1 MVGGGELEVGVVGVV
16 GGGGKEG
23 ACTFWSVGEAVWEV
37 GFLLMEDIAI
47 SMRRNADVDADKAC
61 MLFFREDVALW
72 VLLSSSS

>member
-1 MVGGGELEVGVVGVV
+1 LVVGGGELEVGVVGVV
-16 GGGGKEG
+16 GGGG
-23 ACTFWSVGEAVWEV
+23 
-37 GFLLMEDIAI
+37 LLMEDIAI

>member
-1 MVGGGELEVGVVGVV
+1 VGGGGELEVGVVG
-16 GGGGKEG
+16 GGGKE
-23 ACTFWSVGEAVWEV
+23 ACTFWSVGEAVFGV
-37 GFLLMEDIAI
+37 GLLMEDIAI